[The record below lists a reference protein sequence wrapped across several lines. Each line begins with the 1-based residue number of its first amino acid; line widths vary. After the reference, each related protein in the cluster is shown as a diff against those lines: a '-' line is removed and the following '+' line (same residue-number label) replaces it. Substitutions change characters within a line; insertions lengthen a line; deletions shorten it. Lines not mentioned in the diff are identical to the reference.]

1 VLLKLYDWQ
10 KLIYTAATRKKWP
23 WVIYITG
30 WAIVEMPVKIEQKLG
45 TLEGLV
51 ARWLEMWILGTRRT
65 VVVGLGHPI
74 MRRTASLNS
83 LEPPQCGPHH
93 HYTSQSWGGE
103 S

>member
-1 VLLKLYDWQ
+1 M
-10 KLIYTAATRKKWP
+10 
-23 WVIYITG
+23 
-30 WAIVEMPVKIEQKLG
+30 EMPVKIEQKLG

-83 LEPPQCGPHH
+83 LEPP
-93 HYTSQSWGGE
+93 
-103 S
+103 